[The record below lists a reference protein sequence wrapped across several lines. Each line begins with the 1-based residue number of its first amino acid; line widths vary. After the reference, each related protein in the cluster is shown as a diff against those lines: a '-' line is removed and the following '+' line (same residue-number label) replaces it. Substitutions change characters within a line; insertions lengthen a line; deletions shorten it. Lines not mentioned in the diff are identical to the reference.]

1 MDARLPGV
9 SERHDRLA
17 GGSSV
22 STVTSRGFRFLTLGS
37 ALAAWALVAVGGV
50 VRVTASG
57 LGCPHWPLCT
67 AKAIPLDRR
76 ASVIEYSH
84 RAVVALVS
92 VLVVAVA
99 VSAWRSYRSRPDLL
113 WPALAAVVLVP
124 MQALL
129 GAVAVWLEL
138 PGWVVAFHFVVGM
151 LFLGTIVYT
160 AAAAWRSAERPVTAS
175 FARLAWGTLLVG
187 LALVSVG
194 ATTVALDADT
204 SCGKQ
209 WPACNGTFVAGGG
222 HADVQVA
229 HRLLAYAVAG
239 LTLALLLLAL
249 RGRGPRLAGSLPF
262 LAVLIQMLF
271 GILIVVVG
279 GEGRTHEILQG
290 LHVGGSGAVWAALV
304 ALAALSGDPRA
315 GADARPRRGGLQDA
329 TG

>member
-1 MDARLPGV
+1 LGPG
-9 SERHDRLA
+9 RT
-17 GGSSV
+17 G
-22 STVTSRGFRFLTLGS
+22 TSRGFRFLALS
-37 ALAAWALVAVGGV
+37 AAFAAWMLVAVGGV

-67 AKAIPLDRR
+67 SKAIPLDQR
-76 ASVIEYSH
+76 ASFIEYSH
-84 RAVVALVS
+84 RAVVALVT

-99 VSAWRSYRSRPDLL
+99 FRAWRSYRSRPDVL

-124 MQALL
+124 LQAVL
-129 GAVAVWLEL
+129 GAVVVWLKL

-160 AAAAWRSAERPVTAS
+160 AAAARRQMERPATLG
-175 FARLAWGTLLVG
+175 FARLAWGTVVVG

-194 ATTVALDADT
+194 ATVVALDADVA
-204 SCGKQ
+204 CGKQ
-209 WPACNGTFVAGGG
+209 WPACNGGFSVGGS

-229 HRLLAYAVAG
+229 HRLLAYTVAG
-239 LTLALLLLAL
+239 LALALLVLAR
-249 RGRGPRLAGSLPF
+249 RGRGPRLAGSLPI
-262 LAVLIQMLF
+262 LAVLIQMTF

-290 LHVGGSGAVWAALV
+290 LHVGGAGTVWAALV

-315 GADARPRRGGLQDA
+315 ERAARALTVTPVA

>member
-1 MDARLPGV
+1 MSRPTTHGRRQGLGARPFG
-9 SERHDRLA
+9 
-17 GGSSV
+17 
-22 STVTSRGFRFLTLGS
+22 TSRGFRFLVLGA

-67 AKAIPLDRR
+67 ANAIPLDQK
-76 ASVIEYSH
+76 ASFIEYSH
-84 RAVVALVS
+84 RAVVALVT
-92 VLVVAVA
+92 VFVVAVA
-99 VSAWRSYRSRPDLL
+99 VWAWRSYRSRPDLL
-113 WPALAAVVLVP
+113 RPALAAVVLVP

-151 LFLGTIVYT
+151 LFLGTTVYT
-160 AAAAWRSAERPVTAS
+160 AAAAWRRAERPATPG
-175 FARLAWGTLLVG
+175 FARLAWGTVLAG
-187 LALVSVG
+187 LALVSLG
-194 ATTVALDADT
+194 ATTVALDADS

-209 WPACNGTFVAGGG
+209 WPACNGGFIAGGG

-239 LTLALLLLAL
+239 LALSLLVLAL
-249 RGRGPRLAGSLPF
+249 RGRGPRLAGSLPI
-262 LAVLIQMLF
+262 LAVLIQMTF
-271 GILIVVVG
+271 GILIVVAG
-279 GEGRTHEILQG
+279 GTGRTHELLQG

-304 ALAALSGDPRA
+304 ALAALSGDPCAERA
-315 GADARPRRGGLQDA
+315 ARPLPVTRVA